1 MRWNNPPVAFV
12 SSTRLAVFFASLAPL
27 ILLVHKGLGDA
38 LGANPIEK
46 ITRTTG
52 WWTLF
57 FLAVTLAVTP
67 ARKLAGWPWLGRLR
81 RMLGLFAFFYGLLH
95 FLTYFVLDQFFDWMS
110 IGKDIVKRPYITI
123 GFTAF
128 VLLIP
133 LAATSTDG
141 MIRRLGGK
149 GWRRLHKLVYIIAG
163 AGVLHFA
170 WLVKKDITEP
180 LIFGFAVAALLGWRA
195 VDGLRNARRPALD
208 PTAPLVRARGR
219 PSPPGS

>member
-1 MRWNNPPVAFV
+1 MLWRNPPAAFV
-12 SSTRLAVFFASLAPL
+12 AGAKAAIFVASLVPL
-27 ILLVHKGLGDA
+27 ALLVQRGLGDA

-57 FLAVTLAVTP
+57 FLAITLAVTP
-67 ARKLAGWPWLGRLR
+67 ARKLAGWPWLGRFR

-95 FLTYFVLDQFFDWMS
+95 FLTYFVLDQFFDWMA
-110 IGKDIVKRPYITI
+110 IGKDILKRPYITV

-141 MIRRLGGK
+141 MIRRLGGQR
-149 GWRRLHKLVYIIAG
+149 WRWLHKLVYVIAG
-163 AGVLHFA
+163 AGVVHFA

-180 LIFGFAVAALLGWRA
+180 LLFGVAIATLLGWRA
-195 VDGLRNARRPALD
+195 VDAFRKGARPD
-208 PTAPLVRARGR
+208 GR
-219 PSPPGS
+219 PTEPITRPRR